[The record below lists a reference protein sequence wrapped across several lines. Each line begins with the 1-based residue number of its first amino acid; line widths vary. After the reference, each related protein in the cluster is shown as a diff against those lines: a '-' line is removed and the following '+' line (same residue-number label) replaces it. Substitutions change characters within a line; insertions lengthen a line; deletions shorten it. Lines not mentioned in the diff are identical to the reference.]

1 MREPARDK
9 GRLEDILQA
18 IEYAKQFTENA
29 TFEDFA
35 KDKRTYFA
43 VVKNVEIIG
52 EAAYMISLEFKE
64 KHPELPWKVIINM
77 RHVLVHGYTSIVP
90 EMLWQ
95 TVKEDLDPLKLQVQK
110 YLNDFSE

>member
-18 IEYAKQFTENA
+18 IDYAKQFSANV
-29 TFEDFA
+29 TFDEFI

-52 EAAYMISLEFKE
+52 EAAYMLSREFKE
-64 KHPELPWKVIINM
+64 QHTELPWKVIINM
-77 RHVLVHGYTSIVP
+77 RHVLVHGYTSIMP

-95 TVKEDLDPLKLQVQK
+95 TVQEDLDPLKIQVQR
-110 YLNDFSE
+110 YLEEME